1 MQPFDSMTL
10 IEDAAPL
17 DRVVAPLR
25 QAVHRVLR
33 GQRVRNLLHGV
44 WLGHPLHPALVLAPV
59 GSLMSVSVLDLV
71 GADDRGARVL
81 IRTGLL
87 TAVPA
92 AAAGLADWSEMHH
105 QQQRVGLV
113 HAASNVTGLGL
124 YAASLAA
131 RTRGDRTSGAVLA
144 MLGLGALSLGGYLGG
159 HLTYRQAG
167 GANHAEDVP
176 HRVGAGWHDLCAV
189 DDLEAEGDPTVRM
202 LGDVA
207 LLVVRREREIDV
219 LADRCTHL
227 GGPLHEGEVSADAT
241 CITCPWHGSTFRLSD
256 GAVMSGPATAPQHAF
271 DVKVENGRV
280 LVRLPGAGSGR
291 RS

>member
-10 IEDAAPL
+10 IEDASPL
-17 DRVVAPLR
+17 DRVINPLR
-25 QAVHRVLR
+25 TAVKAVLR

-44 WLGHPLHPALVLAPV
+44 WLGHPLHPAMVLAPV
-59 GSLMSVSVLDLV
+59 GSLMSVSVLDAV
-71 GADDRGARVL
+71 GADDRGARAL

-87 TAVPA
+87 TAIPT
-92 AAAGLADWSEMHH
+92 AAAGLADWSEMHE

-131 RTRGDRTSGAVLA
+131 RNRGDRTTGAVLA
-144 MLGLGALSLGGYLGG
+144 LMGLGALGLGGYLGG

-176 HRVGAGWHDLCAV
+176 HRISAGWHDLCAV
-189 DDLEAEGDPTVRM
+189 DDLEADGDPTVRM
-202 LGDVA
+202 LGDVS
-207 LLVVRREREIDV
+207 LLVVRRGREIDV
-219 LADRCTHL
+219 LADRCSHL

-241 CITCPWHGSTFRLSD
+241 CITCPWHGSTFRLAD
-256 GAVMSGPATAPQHAF
+256 GAVVNGPATAPQHAF
-271 DVKVENGRV
+271 DVRVEDGRV
-280 LVRLPGAGSGR
+280 KVRLPGAG
-291 RS
+291 